1 MIARTYILILALA
14 ATSCTT
20 SRAVLAFRDGFA
32 AEKAGDPTKALQK
45 YEDAFER
52 DSALYGAQLNRIRIL
67 ALQPERRSDAN
78 ALLDKLL
85 KSAGSD
91 KGVAGFAAR
100 MALVAGDVK
109 LARLRLDVAEK
120 TTKSSAFGNRVWQS
134 AQVAVLAAE
143 GQWHKAWEGAA
154 ALPADAADDLL
165 LATVAWNAQQSTV
178 AQARADLA
186 PPSAELAIL
195 QALLARQAQK
205 WQAILPL
212 LKALEGEKEPPL
224 VLALR
229 AQAALNTGEK
239 AEALRWAAQAAQ
251 REPSDAFYQELWAVT
266 QISAGQPAQARDL
279 LVGLTARGGGWT
291 VWYNLAIARIQL
303 GELTEALAAFDT
315 AVQRCQTCAPAKRN
329 RDALA
334 KLGLQ

>member
-1 MIARTYILILALA
+1 MIQRICVLILALVV
-14 ATSCTT
+14 SGCTT
-20 SRAVLAFRDGFA
+20 SRAVLAYRDGFA
-32 AEKAGDPTKALQK
+32 AENAGEPAKALQK

-67 ALQPERRSDAN
+67 ALQPERRADAN
-78 ALLDKLL
+78 LLLDKLL
-85 KSAGSD
+85 KSAGTD

-109 LARLRLDVAEK
+109 LARQRLDVAEK
-120 TTKSSAFGNRVWQS
+120 TAKSNAMAIGVWQS

-143 GQWHKAWEGAA
+143 GQWRKAWDAVA
-154 ALPADAADDLL
+154 ALPVDAADDLL
-165 LATVAWNAQQSTV
+165 MATVAWNAAQPQV
-178 AQARADLA
+178 AKSRMEHAQ
-186 PPSAELAIL
+186 PSAERAIL

-205 WQAILPL
+205 WPDILVL
-212 LKALEGEKEPPL
+212 LKGFEGDQESAL

-229 AQAALNTGEK
+229 AQAALNSGEK

-251 REPSDAFYQELWAVT
+251 KEPSDAFYQELWAVT
-266 QISAGQPAQARDL
+266 QISAGQPTQARDV

-291 VWYNLAIARIQL
+291 VWYNLGIVRVQL
-303 GELTEALAAFDT
+303 GELTEALTAFDT
-315 AVQRCQTCAPAKRN
+315 AAQRCPTCLPATRN

-334 KLGLQ
+334 KLGLR